1 MRQISAFF
9 FLSVLLFFTPFCRHN
24 NPSGFQIERLIDSF
38 NEESIERSPFIHL
51 SETAEN
57 IKDFFPV
64 KSFPIN
70 EMGVDV
76 NPFFL
81 KRKIKVG
88 RELLNSL
95 YAPPES
101 RYDFQL
107 EVTDS
112 STLEFGF
119 GIIRDENF
127 QKINKSGL
135 GEAGVPNEVQFA
147 ILLESSGEERTLF
160 QESLQLP
167 SLEEGQA
174 FLLNSIDLSSYKG
187 KVRLSLI
194 TTGEGN
200 SFSFWFNP
208 VLYPKGKSRRQVI
221 LISVDTLRADHLSC
235 YGYERPTSPYLDAL
249 ATESALFVNVYA
261 PSPWTLPS
269 HVSMLTGLNTVRHQV
284 NREDQRMNPEL
295 MTLAELLKTNNF
307 FCSAFTGGGFVSS
320 AFGFAD
326 GFDSYYERADEIY
339 LDHAAELCFR
349 DVARWI
355 EFNKDRDFF
364 LFIHTYQPHDP
375 YVSPLPYKTRFLSE
389 QARWTHLNLMGYL
402 GGKSGIFNPL
412 SQEERQNIIDLYD
425 GEILYTDEGLIGPLL
440 ATLKEMSLFDQTMII
455 FTSDHGEEFFDHHG
469 WGHGHSLYDELLK
482 VPLLIKFPDKKFRG
496 RRIENIV
503 SLVDIV
509 PTVLD
514 ELRIGWS
521 KSNIDGRSLVPLLTG
536 KEKEHR
542 TFLADV
548 GENILNLHLPRK
560 MAMNEGTFKFIVNK
574 YLSQE
579 EKDFF
584 QFPPVPVKML
594 ELFDLSVDPL
604 ERNSII
610 EKEARLAQR
619 FLRHLEAVSARVK
632 GQIQETAVIDK
643 ELEQQLR
650 ALGYIK

>member
-1 MRQISAFF
+1 MRQISALF
-9 FLSVLLFFTPFCRHN
+9 FLCVLLFFTPFCRQSN
-24 NPSGFQIERLIDSF
+24 SPGFQVERLIDSF
-38 NEESIERSPFIHL
+38 NEESVERSPFIHL
-51 SETAEN
+51 PERVES

-64 KSFPIN
+64 KSFPLD
-70 EMGVDV
+70 EMGVGV
-76 NPFFL
+76 NPFLL

-88 RELLNSL
+88 REFLNSL

-101 RYDFQL
+101 RYDFQF

-112 STLEFGF
+112 STLEFGV

-127 QKINKSGL
+127 QKIKKNELS
-135 GEAGVPNEVQFA
+135 EADVPTEVQFA
-147 ILLESSGEERTLF
+147 ILLESSGERRTLF
-160 QESLQLP
+160 QESLDLP
-167 SLEEGQA
+167 SLEEGHA
-174 FLLNSIDLSSYKG
+174 FLLRSLDLSSYKG

-200 SFSFWFNP
+200 SFSFWFIP
-208 VLYPKGKSRRQVI
+208 VLYPKGKNRRQVI

-249 ATESALFVNVYA
+249 AKESALFVNVYA

-284 NREDQRMNPEL
+284 NREDQRMSPDL

-326 GFDSYYERADEIY
+326 GFDSYYERVDEIS

-389 QARWTHLNLMGYL
+389 QAKWAHLNLMGYL
-402 GGKSGIFNPL
+402 GGKSGIFKPL
-412 SQEERQNIIDLYD
+412 PQEERQNIIDLYD
-425 GEILYTDEGLIGPLL
+425 GEILYTDEGLLGPLV
-440 ATLKEMSLFDQTMII
+440 AILKELSLFDQTMIV
-455 FTSDHGEEFFDHHG
+455 FTSDHGEEFFDHGG
-469 WGHGHSLYDELLK
+469 WGHGHSLYDESLK
-482 VPLLIKFPDKKFRG
+482 VPLLIKFPDKKFKG

-521 KSNIDGRSLVPLLTG
+521 KSNIDGRSLVPLLKG
-536 KEKEHR
+536 KEKDHR
-542 TFLADV
+542 TFLSDV

-560 MAMNEGTFKFIVNK
+560 MAMNEGTFKFILNK
-574 YLSQE
+574 NLSQE

-594 ELFDLSVDPL
+594 ELFDLSTDPS
-604 ERNSII
+604 ERNSIV

-619 FLRHLEAVSARVK
+619 FLRQIEAVSARVK
-632 GQIQETAVIDK
+632 GQIRETAVIDK

>member
-295 MTLAELLKTNNF
+295 ITLAELLKTNNF

-604 ERNSII
+604 ERNSIV

>member
-295 MTLAELLKTNNF
+295 ITLAELLKTNNF

-514 ELRIGWS
+514 EFRIGWS

-604 ERNSII
+604 ERNSIV

>member
-1 MRQISAFF
+1 MRQVSAFF
-9 FLSVLLFFTPFCRHN
+9 FLCVLLFFTPFCRQN

-38 NEESIERSPFIHL
+38 NEESVERSPFIDL
-51 SETAEN
+51 PERVEN

-64 KSFPIN
+64 KSFPAD
-70 EMGVDV
+70 EMGVGV

-81 KRKIKVG
+81 IRKIKVG
-88 RELLNSL
+88 REFLNSL

-112 STLEFGF
+112 SILEFGF

-127 QKINKSGL
+127 QRIKKSGL
-135 GEAGVPNEVQFA
+135 SDSGVPTEVQFA

-160 QESLQLP
+160 QESLKLP

-174 FLLNSIDLSSYKG
+174 LLFKSIDLSSYEG

-200 SFSFWFNP
+200 AFSFWFNP

-235 YGYERPTSPYLDAL
+235 YGYERPTSPHLDAL
-249 ATESALFVNVYA
+249 AKESALFVNVYA

-284 NREDQRMNPEL
+284 NREDQRMSPEL
-295 MTLAELLKTNNF
+295 VTLAELLKTNNF

-339 LDHAAELCFR
+339 LDHAAEFCFR

-389 QARWTHLNLMGYL
+389 QARWTQLNLLGYL
-402 GGKSGIFNPL
+402 GGKSGIFKPL
-412 SQEERQNIIDLYD
+412 PQEERQNIIDLYD
-425 GEILYTDEGLIGPLL
+425 GEILYTDEGLIGPLM
-440 ATLKEMSLFDQTMII
+440 ATLKELSLYDQTMIV
-455 FTSDHGEEFFDHHG
+455 FTSDHGEEFFDHGG
-469 WGHGHSLYDELLK
+469 WGHGHSLYDESLK
-482 VPLLIKFPDKKFRG
+482 VPLLIKFPDKKFKG

-509 PTVLD
+509 PTILD
-514 ELRIGWS
+514 ELRIDWS
-521 KSNIDGRSLVPLLTG
+521 KSNVDGRSLVPLLKG
-536 KEKEHR
+536 KEKDHR
-542 TFLADV
+542 TFLSDV

-560 MAMNEGTFKFIVNK
+560 MAMSEGTFKFILNK
-574 YLSQE
+574 NLSQE

-604 ERNSII
+604 ERISIV

-632 GQIQETAVIDK
+632 GQIQQTAIIDK

>member
-604 ERNSII
+604 ERNSIV